1 MYTKFL
7 RKMIKVNKGYVKVS
21 VQWYVPNLNGLTC
34 LSQIN
39 GSHDVCQSLMMSHT
53 KASCF

>member
-53 KASCF
+53 KA